1 MATQTLATADAILKD
16 LYRGP
21 IIEQLN
27 YKTYMLDRIQRDSES
42 VDMYGRRAIFPVHS
56 APNFSPT
63 SITDGGTLPTPG
75 FQGVQ
80 DAIVAIRYHAASFEI
95 SDAAAKQANGNDG
108 AFVNLLQFESEK
120 IAKDLKKQINRQVM
134 GDGTG
139 LLATLTSSP
148 AAANNFTVDSTQ
160 YLKVGQPVDILTKST
175 GAGSAVSLTITAI
188 NRTTKTV
195 TVSANVTQTT
205 TTDGL
210 YAPGARN
217 NELDGGLRAVTGTSR
232 TLHSINSATA
242 GNEFWNGARRAASG
256 ATAGE
261 GLFEQLADDIGAS
274 GDGEVEVFITSRGI
288 KRRLADTYQSTKR
301 FTNADAVTIHG
312 GYSAIFVNEIPVIA
326 DDDVPKGWVFALRE
340 DAFKWVQVGDPD
352 WLASPKDGTV
362 FQQSPGSTI
371 GQLKAAWRA
380 SFVWYASLA
389 SVAPNRTGAIPDAA
403 DDAS

>member
-139 LLATLTSSP
+139 LWPPSP
-148 AAANNFTVDSTQ
+148 A
-160 YLKVGQPVDILTKST
+160 PRRR
-175 GAGSAVSLTITAI
+175 
-188 NRTTKTV
+188 RTT
-195 TVSANVTQTT
+195 S
-205 TTDGL
+205 
-210 YAPGARN
+210 P
-217 NELDGGLRAVTGTSR
+217 
-232 TLHSINSATA
+232 
-242 GNEFWNGARRAASG
+242 
-256 ATAGE
+256 
-261 GLFEQLADDIGAS
+261 
-274 GDGEVEVFITSRGI
+274 
-288 KRRLADTYQSTKR
+288 STR
-301 FTNADAVTIHG
+301 
-312 GYSAIFVNEIPVIA
+312 P
-326 DDDVPKGWVFALRE
+326 
-340 DAFKWVQVGDPD
+340 
-352 WLASPKDGTV
+352 
-362 FQQSPGSTI
+362 ST
-371 GQLKAAWRA
+371 
-380 SFVWYASLA
+380 
-389 SVAPNRTGAIPDAA
+389 
-403 DDAS
+403 